1 MTNYLGSGLNIHI
14 CFFQCL
20 VVVCLN
26 LWSGCANPLAPSQI
40 NLTGNWSGDAQ
51 IGYGFDTP
59 LRMELTDVN
68 GALTGTGGASW
79 IDCRYY
85 TYCGSFAG
93 FTVSG
98 THNGSQII
106 LDGNSIYGESWRLSG
121 SLDSTGTLLSGTG
134 TGGARADG
142 TSSILPMFQDFPWSM
157 ERVTDD

>member
-1 MTNYLGSGLNIHI
+1 MREN
-14 CFFQCL
+14 FFQLQLFLLLC
-20 VVVCLN
+20 VIF
-26 LWSGCANPLAPSQI
+26 WSGCTNPISPSQI

-68 GALTGTGGASW
+68 GVLTGTGGASW
-79 IDCRYY
+79 IDCKYY

-98 THNGSQII
+98 THNGSEII

-121 SLDSTGTLLSGTG
+121 SIDSTGLFLSGSG
-134 TGGARADG
+134 TAGVRADG
-142 TSSILPMFQDFPWSM
+142 TSAVLPMDQNFPWSM
-157 ERVTDD
+157 ERIAGD